1 MGATTRGG
9 GGPKLKSGGLGSGKM
24 HHKLARTK
32 GFGRTI
38 TIHDNQ
44 PPSPPQT
51 TPATFHAV
59 PFATHGHPQKA
70 DGNNSDMDSLINT
83 TCFNK
88 MTESANYPVTS
99 QSTERGKLV
108 GRGQFRLLVIQ
119 KWEELMEW
127 RGGGMYISCLCLR

>member
-1 MGATTRGG
+1 
-9 GGPKLKSGGLGSGKM
+9 M

-32 GFGRTI
+32 GIGRTI

-44 PPSPPQT
+44 PPYPPHPQT
-51 TPATFHAV
+51 TCATFHAV
-59 PFATHGHPQKA
+59 SFATYGHPEKA
-70 DGNNSDMDSLINT
+70 GGNNSDMDSLINT
-83 TCFNK
+83 TYFNK

-127 RGGGMYISCLCLR
+127 RGGCI

>member
-1 MGATTRGG
+1 
-9 GGPKLKSGGLGSGKM
+9 M

-32 GFGRTI
+32 GFRRTI
-38 TIHDNQ
+38 KIPDNH
-44 PPSPPQT
+44 PLPSLSLPQT
-51 TPATFHAV
+51 TRTTFHAIS
-59 PFATHGHPQKA
+59 FATYGRPQKA
-70 DGNNSDMDSLINT
+70 DRNNSDMDSLINT

-99 QSTERGKLV
+99 QSPERGKLV

-127 RGGGMYISCLCLR
+127 RGDVYKLSVFKIRVWVD